1 MSSFFTDDKPSQISG
16 RKMRFAR
23 PSLFNNRWTWVG
35 MMLFLTV
42 GLFASSTLGW
52 LWYAE
57 KRAATA
63 RQSSLDLLWMEQII
77 SNKLE
82 THQVMLQNWAVDL
95 NQNSAPS
102 REELLHRIDALVK
115 ENHAILAVE
124 FIDKNQQRIIGLPDY
139 QQRPSNLP
147 PLNDPLVS
155 EALIQSRT
163 LKSTAYSKVIEQF
176 APLWVIAIPNEALSE
191 GNILVTYDL
200 DKLLTQEVPWWFVQR
215 YDLNLVD
222 KNDKQLSPSEGGI
235 VTHNKEINRLDFGP
249 ANTGLSLK
257 TSIRATQNFDTLL
270 FSLALAVLLFGLL
283 IIWLLR
289 LLQRWL
295 KERQAVQKALRER
308 DELIQHTA
316 QLSSLAEFASGMA
329 HELNQPLAAIANY
342 AAAAECLLQTE
353 QMHSPKIRQA
363 IEKMGEESRRAG
375 KIMRSM
381 RNLIQKSATPHEP
394 YSLPNLINESIELI
408 ESQAK
413 RQQVQIQ
420 WDSQL
425 DELMLD
431 CDAVMLKQVLFN
443 LMRNALEAME
453 MPNINRTE
461 QVLKIIVKQDELY
474 VTISIIDQGSG
485 IAEKDKLFQAFYT
498 TKSEGM
504 GLGLAICR
512 TVIENHGGKIWAED
526 NLDGGAT
533 FHFRLPLT
541 AQSTQSIQTI
551 QTTEENRVSQNSSM
565 SYTQVISN
573 TMQTTSTVNL

>member
-1 MSSFFTDDKPSQISG
+1 
-16 RKMRFAR
+16 MRFAR
-23 PSLFNNRWTWVG
+23 PSLFNNRWTWIG

-42 GLFASSTLGW
+42 GLFVSSTLGW

-63 RQSSLDLLWMEQII
+63 RQSSLDLLWMAQII
-77 SNKLE
+77 TNKLE
-82 THQVMLQNWAVDL
+82 THQVMLQNWALDL
-95 NQNSAPS
+95 DPTSTTS
-102 REELLHRIDALVK
+102 REELLHRVDSLVK

-124 FIDKNQQRIIGLPDY
+124 LIDKNHQRVIGLPDY
-139 QQRPSNLP
+139 EQRPNNLP

-155 EALIQSRT
+155 EAINQSRS
-163 LKSTAYSKVIEQF
+163 LKNTAYSKVIEQF
-176 APLWVIAIPNEALSE
+176 APLWVLALPNPNETLGV

-215 YDLNLVD
+215 YDLSLVD

-235 VTHNKEINRLDFGP
+235 VTHSKEINRLDFGP

-289 LLQRWL
+289 LLRRWL
-295 KERQAVQKALRER
+295 KDRQAAQQALRER

-316 QLSSLAEFASGMA
+316 RLSSLAEFASGMA

-353 QMHSPKIRQA
+353 QVQSPKIRQA
-363 IEKMGEESRRAG
+363 IEKMSEESRRAG

-381 RNLIQKSATPHEP
+381 RSLIQKSATPHEP
-394 YSLPNLINESIELI
+394 YSLPRLINESIELV
-408 ESQAK
+408 EAQAK
-413 RQQVQIQ
+413 RQQIPIQ
-420 WDSQL
+420 LDSQL
-425 DELMLD
+425 QELMFD

-453 MPNINRTE
+453 AANTTANMIEISAQTRPE
-461 QVLKIIVKQDELY
+461 QQLQIVVRQDDLY
-474 VTISIIDQGSG
+474 ASVSVIDHGTG
-485 IAEKDKLFQAFYT
+485 IAEVDKLFQAFYT

-512 TVIENHGGKIWAED
+512 TVIENHGGKIWAE
-526 NLDGGAT
+526 NNPDGGAT
-533 FHFRLPLT
+533 FQFRLPLN
-541 AQSTQSIQTI
+541 I
-551 QTTEENRVSQNSSM
+551 
-565 SYTQVISN
+565 
-573 TMQTTSTVNL
+573 

>member
-1 MSSFFTDDKPSQISG
+1 
-16 RKMRFAR
+16 
-23 PSLFNNRWTWVG
+23 

-42 GLFASSTLGW
+42 GLFVSSTLGW

-77 SNKLE
+77 TNKLE
-82 THQVMLQNWAVDL
+82 THQVMLQNWALDL
-95 NQNSAPS
+95 DPNSATS
-102 REELLHRIDALVK
+102 REELLHRVDSLVK

-124 FIDKNQQRIIGLPDY
+124 LIDKNHQRIIGLPDY
-139 QQRPSNLP
+139 EQRPSNLP

-155 EALIQSRT
+155 EAINQSRN
-163 LKSTAYSKVIEQF
+163 LKNTAYSKVIEQF
-176 APLWVIAIPNEALSE
+176 APLWVLAMPNPNEALSE
-191 GNILVTYDL
+191 SQILVTYDL

-215 YDLNLVD
+215 YDLSLVD
-222 KNDKQLSPSEGGI
+222 RNDKQLSPSEGGI
-235 VTHNKEINRLDFGP
+235 VAHSKEVNRLDFGP

-289 LLQRWL
+289 LLRRWL
-295 KERQAVQKALRER
+295 KERQATQQALRER

-316 QLSSLAEFASGMA
+316 RLSSLAEFASGMA

-353 QMHSPKIRQA
+353 QMQSPKIRQA

-381 RNLIQKSATPHEP
+381 RSLIQKSATPHEP
-394 YSLPNLINESIELI
+394 YSLPRLINESIELI
-408 ESQAK
+408 EAQAK
-413 RQQVQIQ
+413 RQQIPIQLDAQIQ
-420 WDSQL
+420 
-425 DELMLD
+425 ELILD

-453 MPNINRTE
+453 AASMTANATE
-461 QVLKIIVKQDELY
+461 VPAATRAEQQLKIIVKQDNLY
-474 VTISIIDQGSG
+474 VSVSIIDRGHG
-485 IAEKDKLFQAFYT
+485 IVEANKLFQAFYT

-512 TVIENHGGKIWAED
+512 TVIENHGGKIWAD
-526 NLDGGAT
+526 NNPDGGAN
-533 FHFRLPLT
+533 FQFRLPLN
-541 AQSTQSIQTI
+541 AQ
-551 QTTEENRVSQNSSM
+551 
-565 SYTQVISN
+565 N
-573 TMQTTSTVNL
+573 TPSALPTSTIKSKQSEQDFSLNFAQQSASNNSQPTPTVIL